1 MASHTRKPQAH
12 RLEKTMQVFLDSADV
27 PIIEAL
33 AKTGLID
40 GVTTNPS
47 LIAKSGRPIFETL
60 REICALVHGPIS
72 AEVVA
77 TESVAMLAEAERL
90 LGIAPNIVIKLPVT
104 MEGLKACRVLADRD
118 VRVNVTLCFSAV
130 QALLAAKAGASY
142 ISPFVG
148 RLDDNGQDGMELI
161 REIRTIYDNYGFDTE
176 ILAASVR
183 HCGHVR
189 EAALA
194 GADCVT
200 IPPGVFTGLYQHVL
214 TAQGLEAFLKDW
226 AATAQS
232 IL

>member
-1 MASHTRKPQAH
+1 
-12 RLEKTMQVFLDSADV
+12 MQIFLDSAEIE
-27 PIIEAL
+27 IIETL

-47 LIAKSGRPIFETL
+47 LIAKSGRPIFQTL
-60 REICALVHGPIS
+60 EQICALVPGPIS
-72 AEVVA
+72 AEAVA
-77 TESVAMLAEAERL
+77 IEAAGMLAEAERL
-90 LGIAPNIVIKLPVT
+90 LGIAPNIVIKLPLTV
-104 MEGLKACRVLADRD
+104 EGLKACRALAERD

-183 HCGHVR
+183 HGGHVR
-189 EAALA
+189 DAALA

-200 IPPGVFTGLYQHVL
+200 IPPGVFQGLYQHVL
-214 TAQGLEAFLKDW
+214 TAHGLDAFLRDW
-226 AATAQS
+226 AATGQS